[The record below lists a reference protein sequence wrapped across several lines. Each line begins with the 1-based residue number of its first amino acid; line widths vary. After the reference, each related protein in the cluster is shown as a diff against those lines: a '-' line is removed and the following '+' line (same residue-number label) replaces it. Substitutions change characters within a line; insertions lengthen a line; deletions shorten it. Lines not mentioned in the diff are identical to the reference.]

1 MEATQTTREVLP
13 IMDFHDEIMECS
25 APYII
30 VEAETGSGKS
40 TMVPQWYHERGLKV
54 LVTEPLIETVIGT
67 SEYVAELVGCQFGTT
82 VGYRTAELRC
92 DSQETKILYCTDGL
106 ALVRSLG
113 GHGQF
118 DVLVIDEL
126 HQWNTN
132 QSTLEAW
139 TWKFLQEGTLPF
151 KKVVVLSATI
161 DSAELSRK
169 RGNAPVFKVPGR
181 QYPIEDRPKGMTLEG
196 DVCKLVAEGFD
207 VLVFQPGWAEIQ
219 KCMAVLEGLNAEVIP
234 FHSGQLDRSEKDRA
248 YRAYARPKV
257 VVSTNALETGRTL
270 LPSPGRKLAVVDSGE
285 ERRVELRDGV
295 EVLALGP
302 ISKAQSK
309 QRRGRTGRVGDGVY
323 IDHCSG
329 SRPEYPTPEILRTR
343 LDQTV
348 LRLAVAGYDAAEL
361 PFFHEVDRTV
371 ITDAKRALRALG
383 ATEDDSS
390 VTKIGRLMARL
401 PVSVQY
407 SRMIVE
413 GERLGVVDDV
423 IIIAAMLEV
432 GGIRDRGE
440 NWRYH
445 TAEKESDLLAELD
458 LWRVAQGKK
467 GEDLR
472 EMGIFAKSYFKTRDA
487 VKNLREVLRSH
498 RVEFGSTGARQDILR
513 ACVAGMVDH
522 LFHRT
527 YGNMYKNGGN
537 GDRQLARESVVSS
550 GPEWVVGQ
558 PKDIEFK
565 DRRGYKR
572 ILNLVSFVSKVD
584 PLWLA
589 EVAPQLVKIETGLNP
604 RYNVNQDSVVSM
616 TRTIF
621 NGQVIAE
628 DQVPDP
634 NHQKA
639 TELFAAAVSSLSD
652 FAQVATHNRTIR
664 EQADALYV
672 RSGGHTRRITSQDE
686 TAQYWLHFEEYGVV
700 SQATLA
706 QAIASG
712 RISVSDLQ
720 LRLEDFISAEEQT
733 KVATGN
739 PDTIEVLGKQLPV
752 TYRSGYNPS
761 AMLEGTIQESDD
773 WKRLPEKVLL
783 PGGRVVTVIIKID
796 SWQTFQESNLSLLK
810 ETVRKHLNKK
820 QLDACVS
827 SAPTI
832 QLPGPST
839 ESVPEIVEH
848 HYGADVLTGEPLI
861 RYGTVAVT
869 TGFYRSSEFQAVWYD
884 TRVEAETARAKA
896 IERFDSLAAERQKAR
911 ELEQVKLEAQ
921 PIKERIDALTREYEH
936 KDVLPNEL
944 RYELRERAWSSRPS
958 TVAEIRQWIAGHQ
971 AVIAKVEAVIVER
984 QKREQLRYEYQEAEF
999 ALGVERQTY
1008 LLVTEGGTMFVGAT
1022 KHNSIG
1028 SLDVEP
1034 MVQDVACDERVSLD
1048 DEGKVSRWHC
1058 IPQGEQVMVRSLS
1071 GRGNLNSEVL
1081 FRSPEAGMLATGVWA
1096 VATDDKGILFYPAIY
1111 YRERREV
1118 IPEEVTVVRE
1128 RQRPAVAGPS
1138 GDMADAL
1145 AALKAHLGENA
1156 VSSMGDKRSQRQRLS
1171 KRNIGKL

>member
-1 MEATQTTREVLP
+1 METTHEVLP
-13 IMDFHDEIMECS
+13 IDAFKDEVMGCD

-30 VEAETGSGKS
+30 IEAETGSGKS

-67 SEYVAELVGCQFGTT
+67 SEYVAELMRCQFGTI

-92 DSQETKILYCTDGL
+92 DSPEIRILYCTDGL

-181 QYPIEDRPKGMTLEG
+181 QYPIEDRPKGLSVDS
-196 DVCKLVAEGFD
+196 DVRKLVAEGYD
-207 VLVFQPGWAEIQ
+207 VLVFQPGWGEIQ
-219 KCMAVLEGLNAEVIP
+219 KCMQSLAGIEAEVLP
-234 FHSGQLDRSEKDRA
+234 FHSGQLDRAEKDRA

-309 QRRGRTGRVGDGVY
+309 QRRGRTGRVGEGVY
-323 IDHCSG
+323 IDHCAASV
-329 SRPEYPTPEILRTR
+329 RPEYPTPEILRTR

-361 PFFHEVDRTV
+361 PFFHEVDRAV
-371 ITDAKRALRALG
+371 ITDAKRALQALG
-383 ATEDDSS
+383 ATEDDGS

-423 IIIAAMLEV
+423 IVIAAMLEV

-458 LWRVAQGKK
+458 LWRIAQGKR
-467 GEDLR
+467 GEELR

-498 RVEFGSTGARQDILR
+498 RVEFGSTGGRQDILR

-537 GDRQLARESVVSS
+537 GDRQLARESVVTGS
-550 GPEWVVGQ
+550 EWVVGQ

-572 ILNLVSFVSKVD
+572 ILNLVSMVSKVD

-604 RYNVNQDSVVSM
+604 RYNASTDSVVST

-621 NGQVIAE
+621 NGQVIGE
-628 DQVPDP
+628 DWVPDP

-652 FAQVATHNRTIR
+652 FAPIAAHNRAIR
-664 EQADALYV
+664 EQAETLYV

-700 SQATLA
+700 SQSTLA
-706 QAIASG
+706 QAITAG
-712 RISVSDLQ
+712 KIRVNDLQ
-720 LRLEDFISAEEQT
+720 LRLEDFVSAEEQA
-733 KVATGN
+733 KVTTNN
-739 PDTIEVLGKQLPV
+739 PDTIEVLGNQLPV

-761 AMLEGTIQESDD
+761 IMLEGTIQESDD

-783 PGGRVVTVIIKID
+783 PGGRAITVIIKID
-796 SWQTFQESNLSLLK
+796 SWQTLQESNLSLLK

-827 SAPTI
+827 SAQTI
-832 QLPGPST
+832 QLPGPNT

-921 PIKERIDALTREYEH
+921 PVKERIDALTREYEY

-944 RYELRERAWSSRPS
+944 RYELRERAWSSRPG
-958 TVAEIRQWIAGHQ
+958 TAAEIRQWVAGHQ
-971 AVIAKVEAVIVER
+971 AVIAKVEAIIAER
-984 QKREQLRYEYQEAEF
+984 QQREQRRYDYQEAEF
-999 ALGVERQTY
+999 ALGAERQTY

-1034 MVQDVACDERVSLD
+1034 MVHDVACDERVSLD
-1048 DEGKVSRWHC
+1048 DEGREPLALH
-1058 IPQGEQVMVRSLS
+1058 PVRGAGHGTELLWP
-1071 GRGNLNSEVL
+1071 RQSEL
-1081 FRSPEAGMLATGVWA
+1081 
-1096 VATDDKGILFYPAIY
+1096 
-1111 YRERREV
+1111 
-1118 IPEEVTVVRE
+1118 
-1128 RQRPAVAGPS
+1128 
-1138 GDMADAL
+1138 
-1145 AALKAHLGENA
+1145 
-1156 VSSMGDKRSQRQRLS
+1156 
-1171 KRNIGKL
+1171 

>member
-1 MEATQTTREVLP
+1 METTQTTVLP
-13 IMDFHDEIMECS
+13 IIDFHNEIMGCN

-67 SEYVAELVGCQFGTT
+67 SEYVAELMRCQFGTT

-92 DSQETKILYCTDGL
+92 DSPDTEILFCTDGL
-106 ALVRSLG
+106 ALVRQLA
-113 GHGQF
+113 GHGRY
-118 DVLVIDEL
+118 DVLVVDEL

-139 TWKFLQEGTLPF
+139 TWKSMQEGMLPF

-181 QYPIEDRPKGMTLEG
+181 QYPIEDRPKGLSLES
-196 DVCKLVAEGFD
+196 DVRKLVADGYD

-219 KCMAVLEGLNAEVIP
+219 KCIAGLEGLNAELLP
-234 FHSGQLDRSEKDRA
+234 FHSGQLDRSEKDHA

-309 QRRGRTGRVGDGVY
+309 QRRGRTGRVSEGVY
-323 IDHCSG
+323 IDHCAARTSE
-329 SRPEYPTPEILRTR
+329 RPEYPTPEILRTR

-361 PFFHEVDRTV
+361 PFFHEVDRT
-371 ITDAKRALRALG
+371 IISDAKRALRALG
-383 ATEDDSS
+383 ATEDDGS

-423 IIIAAMLEV
+423 IVIAAILEV

-458 LWRVAQGKK
+458 LWRIAQGKK

-498 RVEFGSTGARQDILR
+498 RVEFGSTGGRQDILR

-572 ILNLVSFVSKVD
+572 ILNLVSMVSKVD

-589 EVAPQLVKIETGLNP
+589 EVAPQLVKIETALNP
-604 RYNVNQDSVVSM
+604 RYNVNQDSVVST

-639 TELFAAAVSSLSD
+639 TELFAAAVGSLSD
-652 FAQVATHNRTIR
+652 FAPIASHNRQVR

-686 TAQYWLHFEEYGVV
+686 TAHYWLHFEEYGVV
-700 SQATLA
+700 SQSALA
-706 QAIASG
+706 QAITAG
-712 RISVSDLQ
+712 KIRVNDLQ
-720 LRLEDFISAEEQT
+720 LRLEDFVSAEEQT
-733 KVATGN
+733 KVATNN
-739 PDTIEVLGKQLPV
+739 PDTIEVLGGQLPV

-761 AMLEGTIQESDD
+761 IMLEGTIQESDD

-783 PGGRVVTVIIKID
+783 PGGRAITVIIKID
-796 SWQTFQESNLSLLK
+796 GWQTFQESNLSLLK

-832 QLPGPST
+832 QLPGPNT
-839 ESVPEIVEH
+839 ESVPEIVKH
-848 HYGADVLTGEPLI
+848 HYGADVLTGEPLV
-861 RYGTVAVT
+861 RYGTVAAT
-869 TGFYRSSEFQAVWYD
+869 TGFYRSSEFQAAWYD
-884 TRVEAETARAKA
+884 TRVEAETARTKA

-921 PIKERIDALTREYEH
+921 PTKERIDALTREYEY

-944 RYELRERAWSSRPS
+944 RYELRERAWISRPS
-958 TVAEIRQWIAGHQ
+958 TAAEIGQWIAGHQ
-971 AVIAKVEAVIVER
+971 AVIAKVEAVLAER
-984 QKREQLRYEYQEAEF
+984 QKREQRAYDYQEAVF
-999 ALGVERQTY
+999 ALGAEHQTY
-1008 LLVTEGGTMFVGAT
+1008 LLVTESDTMFVGAT
-1022 KHNSIG
+1022 KWNSIG
-1028 SLDVEP
+1028 SLEVEP
-1034 MVQDVACDERVSLD
+1034 APLEDVACDRQVSLD
-1048 DEGKVSRWHC
+1048 DEGKVSHWHY
-1058 IPQGEQVMVRSLS
+1058 IPSGERVTVRSFS
-1071 GRGNLNSEVL
+1071 GRGNLNFEVS
-1081 FRSPEAGMLATGVWA
+1081 FRSPEAGTLAQGVWA

-1118 IPEEVTVVRE
+1118 IPEKIEVIRE
-1128 RQRPAVAGPS
+1128 RQRPAAKPAS
-1138 GDMADAL
+1138 SDMETAL
-1145 AALKAHLGENA
+1145 AALKAHLGEDA
-1156 VSSMGDKRSQRQRLS
+1156 VHSMSDRRSQRQR
-1171 KRNIGKL
+1171 RR